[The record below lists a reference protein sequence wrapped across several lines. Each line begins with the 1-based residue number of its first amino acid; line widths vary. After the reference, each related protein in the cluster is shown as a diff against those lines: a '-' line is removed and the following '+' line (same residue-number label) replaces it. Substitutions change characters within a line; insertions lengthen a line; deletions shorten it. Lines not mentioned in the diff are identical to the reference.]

1 MAAAL
6 LGHAACPL
14 CGGQSRV
21 TLSKN
26 KLPVLTC
33 SHCGIQLFARSER
46 SDELIRDRIEQPAG
60 PVREG
65 QLPTAE
71 AEPVR
76 TDGTL
81 SEGVPEDVREAVQ
94 EAVTHQGGGL
104 MSSWFR

>member
-6 LGHAACPL
+6 LGHASCPL
-14 CGGQSRV
+14 CGGRSRV

-46 SDELIRDRIEQPAG
+46 SDELIRDRLETEAPPAPE
-60 PVREG
+60 PVR
-65 QLPTAE
+65 TADPE
-71 AEPVR
+71 PEPVR
-76 TDGTL
+76 TD
-81 SEGVPEDVREAVQ
+81 PAEDANETGQLAARA
-94 EAVTHQGGGL
+94 AAQGGGL